1 MGKSTSDNELNPW
14 KIFIAYEEET
24 ADLEPYLKIDCCW
37 WQDNLRCGAEF
48 LSVPLVGDST
58 RDENILNVIP
68 FSQYTVTV

>member
-1 MGKSTSDNELNPW
+1 MQAKAHSDNELNLS

-48 LSVPLVGDST
+48 LSVIGDSK
-58 RDENILNVIP
+58 RDENI
-68 FSQYTVTV
+68 